1 MLLLATAAVAT
12 ATTAT
17 VIGLTI
23 GEIVAAVVAFLGFVG
38 TLWVFFDN
46 FKKDLHTTLKA
57 QSEETR
63 NNMKE
68 FEERIVTQIREEI
81 KVNISLAESKQE
93 ARLAINESK
102 IGSHEEEL
110 RNMRDIPYRV
120 RQLEAELQAIKSLL
134 ERSQE

>member
-17 VIGLTI
+17 VIGLSI
-23 GEIVAAVVAFLGFVG
+23 GEIVAALVFFLGLFG
-38 TLWVFFDN
+38 GLWAFFDN
-46 FKKDLHTTLKA
+46 LKKDLHSTLKS

-68 FEERIVTQIREEI
+68 FEERIVNQIREEI
-81 KVNISLAESKQE
+81 KTNISLAESKQE

-102 IGSHEEEL
+102 ISSHEDEL
-110 RNMRDIPYRV
+110 RSMRDIPYRV

-134 ERSQE
+134 ERAQE

>member
-12 ATTAT
+12 ATTGT
-17 VIGLTI
+17 IVGLTV

-46 FKKDLHTTLKA
+46 LKKELHSNLKA

-63 NNMKE
+63 SNMRE

-110 RNMRDIPYRV
+110 RGLRDVKYRIG
-120 RQLEAELQAIKSLL
+120 QLETELQALKAYV
-134 ERSQE
+134 ERSQD